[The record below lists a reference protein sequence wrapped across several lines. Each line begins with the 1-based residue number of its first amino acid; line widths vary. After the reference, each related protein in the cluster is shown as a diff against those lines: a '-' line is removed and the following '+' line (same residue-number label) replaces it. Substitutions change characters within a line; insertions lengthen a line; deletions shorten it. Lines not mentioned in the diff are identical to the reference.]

1 MKEETCNPF
10 MPSLSNF
17 EYSPNKLFQEALI
30 PTCLA
35 FRKQSVC
42 VCLRVRVRERACVR
56 ALPRQKHSIYTN
68 MYYILFLIYI
78 YIYIYVIY
86 FSIFFSYFAGK
97 VWVPR
102 RGCVTMAKAI
112 KCSPVTL
119 CLYVPHMSHICPK
132 YVPRTHVV
140 CMYVCVRA
148 ALSVA

>member
-1 MKEETCNPF
+1 

-78 YIYIYVIY
+78 YIYICN
-86 FSIFFSYFAGK
+86 IFFNIFFIFCGK
-97 VWVPR
+97 SVGTEARVCYHGKGHQMLPR
-102 RGCVTMAKAI
+102 DAM
-112 KCSPVTL
+112 PVCPT
-119 CLYVPHMSHICPK
+119 YVPHMSQICPTNTCG
-132 YVPRTHVV
+132 VHV
-140 CMYVCVRA
+140 VCVRA